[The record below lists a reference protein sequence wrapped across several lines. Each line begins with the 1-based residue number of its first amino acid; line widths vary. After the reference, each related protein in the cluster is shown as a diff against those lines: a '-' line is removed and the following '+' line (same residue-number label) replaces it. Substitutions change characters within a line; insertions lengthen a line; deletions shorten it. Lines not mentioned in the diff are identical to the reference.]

1 MKKILTATL
10 FLSLLLMGCG
20 GNKEENKADDK
31 NQVTISK
38 KKKVGF
44 AQESNAHPFRIAET
58 ESLKKSAVENGFDF
72 VFTDGENDLAKQVSN
87 IENLI
92 AQGVD
97 YIIVAPRESDGFEE
111 VFMNAKQANIP
122 VILID
127 RSTSGIPGDD
137 FTAVVTSDF
146 VWEGEQAAKWF
157 LENMDG
163 NINVVELAGTPGSSV
178 AIDRQ
183 NGFKNI
189 VEINPRLNIIA
200 SQVGD
205 FYRSNGQK
213 VMANILQAQ
222 GKDINAVYAHN
233 DEMALG
239 AVAAI
244 KEAGLEP
251 GKDIKIIG
259 IDGQKEAK
267 EAIEKGEMNV
277 TITCDPHFGEKV
289 FEIISDL
296 ENGKKVE
303 PIQFVVDKVYDNKN
317 ISQYKNAF

>member
-1 MKKILTATL
+1 M
-10 FLSLLLMGCG
+10 
-20 GNKEENKADDK
+20 
-31 NQVTISK
+31 VTK

-58 ESLKKSAVENGFDF
+58 ESLKKSAAANGFEF

-97 YIIVAPRESDGFEE
+97 YIVIAPRESDGFEE
-111 VFMNAKQANIP
+111 VFVNAKQASIP

-127 RSTSGIPGDD
+127 RRTSGTPGDD

-146 VWEGEQAAKWF
+146 VWEGEQAAEWF
-157 LENMDG
+157 LANMDG
-163 NINVVELAGTPGSSV
+163 NINIVELAGTPGSSV

-183 NGFKNI
+183 KGFKNI
-189 VEINPRLNIIA
+189 VEKNSRLNIIA

-222 GKDINAVYAHN
+222 GKNINAVYAHN

-289 FEIISDL
+289 FEIIGDL
-296 ENGKKVE
+296 ENGKSVQ
-303 PIQFVVDKVYDNKN
+303 PVQFVVDKVYDSKN
-317 ISQYKNAF
+317 ISEYKNAF